1 MTCIGRAVFC
11 MAISNQGAEL
21 MLPRHLCLTLSLVV
35 CGGFSAAC
43 AEEENPIVTLVKSKV
58 ADKSRPF
65 GMTVQFKVKQGEA
78 KAFEAAFAPCLA
90 ATRKEPGCIVYFLN
104 KDVDD
109 ADTFVVYE
117 RFKSV
122 AALEAHAK
130 SAHVAEVL
138 KKITPLLDGD
148 PVAKVYGIAGE

>member
-1 MTCIGRAVFC
+1 MP
-11 MAISNQGAEL
+11 Q
-21 MLPRHLCLTLSLVV
+21 RHLFLLLSLIVLV
-35 CGGFSAAC
+35 WVSPAR

-58 ADKSRPF
+58 ADKSKPF
-65 GMTVQFKVKQGEA
+65 GMTVQFKVKEGEA
-78 KAFEAAFAPCLA
+78 KAFETAFAPCLA

-109 ADTFVVYE
+109 ANTFVVYE

-148 PVAKVYGIAGE
+148 PVVKVYAIAGE

>member
-1 MTCIGRAVFC
+1 
-11 MAISNQGAEL
+11 
-21 MLPRHLCLTLSLVV
+21 MLQRRMWFVLSLVV
-35 CGGFSAAC
+35 LSISSQLR

-58 ADKSRPF
+58 TDKSKPF

-78 KAFEAAFAPCLA
+78 KAFEEAFAPCLA
-90 ATRKEPGCIVYFLN
+90 STRKEPGCIVYFLN
-104 KDVDD
+104 RDVDD
-109 ADTFVVYE
+109 ANTFLVYE

-122 AALEAHAK
+122 AALESHAK

-148 PVAKVYGIAGE
+148 PAVKVYGIAGE

>member
-1 MTCIGRAVFC
+1 
-11 MAISNQGAEL
+11 
-21 MLPRHLCLTLSLVV
+21 MLRRRLCLVLSLVLL
-35 CGGFSAAC
+35 GGFGVAR

-58 ADKSRPF
+58 ADKSKPF

-78 KAFEAAFAPCLA
+78 KAFEEAFAPCLA

-109 ADTFVVYE
+109 ANTFVVYE

-122 AALEAHAK
+122 AALESHAK
-130 SAHVAEVL
+130 SAHVATVL
-138 KKITPLLDGD
+138 GKITPLLDGE
-148 PVAKVYGIAGE
+148 PAVKVYQLAGE